1 VNNHE
6 AKQILLLY
14 RPAVDRDDSDFA
26 EALALAKVDAE
37 LDAWFQQHCAF
48 QNAAS
53 SAFKTIPVP
62 EGLKEQILSERKA
75 HLTLTSRRRALIATC
90 AVAVI
95 ALCGL
100 LTFRSIF
107 PPRPS
112 LDHSFANFQTSMIG
126 IFIRYPTMD
135 IVTNNVRAI
144 RLDLANRGQSNLVF
158 TPSVDKIVGKA
169 NIAGTGGKAL
179 DWQDKPVAMICLNSG
194 KKGAPKMGD
203 LFLFVVDNSSIN
215 GSTPGTTPVVTL
227 VRRGIVSSSWSSGD
241 KTYILA
247 GLGDEDFLK
256 QYLN

>member
-1 VNNHE
+1 VNSQD
-6 AKQILLLY
+6 ARQILLLY
-14 RPAVDRDDSDFA
+14 RPAVDRDDPDFA

-48 QNAAS
+48 QNAAN
-53 SAFKTIPVP
+53 SAFKSIPVP

-75 HLTLTSRRRALIATC
+75 HLTLTSRRRTLVATC

-107 PPRPS
+107 PPKPS
-112 LDHSFANFQTSMIG
+112 LDYSFGNFHTNMIG
-126 IFIRYPTMD
+126 IVIRYPTMD
-135 IVTNNVRAI
+135 IVTNNARAI

-194 KKGAPKMGD
+194 KNGDPKKPD
-203 LFLFVVDNSSIN
+203 LFLFIVDNFSIQGPPSSA
-215 GSTPGTTPVVTL
+215 PVVTQ
-227 VRRGIVSSSWSSGD
+227 VRRGIVSSSWSSGN

-256 QYLN
+256 QYLS